1 MRGNSHSASWA
12 AWQRPGVAPGGE
24 GLPEAAQQENELGF
38 EVRGTEGEK
47 GPVHSQHGGP
57 ELEEGAARQH
67 WGLRKPFPSCW
78 SEALGLI
85 TQPRL
90 PVPSTLPG
98 TMGFPGA
105 GRVPQMASPG
115 VAATGGLPS
124 VCGQRHRFRGL
135 STHCHMRSCSRR
147 SRPLLLHGRA

>member
-57 ELEEGAARQH
+57 ELEGGGSQA
-67 WGLRKPFPSCW
+67 
-78 SEALGLI
+78 ALG
-85 TQPRL
+85 P
-90 PVPSTLPG
+90 PEA
-98 TMGFPGA
+98 FP
-105 GRVPQMASPG
+105 Q
-115 VAATGGLPS
+115 
-124 VCGQRHRFRGL
+124 
-135 STHCHMRSCSRR
+135 
-147 SRPLLLHGRA
+147 LLE